1 MIAGAVVVH
10 RPDDDAVRD
19 LATEYR
25 AYPVPV
31 RDPDGELSQ
40 TLQTGIEAIVRRG
53 PAHPPEA
60 LMICLADQPLLR
72 LDVIQA
78 LVEAWGGGRSAA
90 VRPAYRDSPGEPGHP
105 LLLDRS
111 LWHLASDMRGESGF
125 APVLQGRGITVRTV
139 SVGGSNPDVDT
150 PEDLH
155 SLAESTEAPK
165 DPHGLAEAAEAPTG

>member
-1 MIAGAVVVH
+1 LIAGVVVVH

-40 TLQTGIEAIVRRG
+40 TIQTGIEAIVRRG

-78 LVEAWGGGRSAA
+78 LVDAWGGGRSPA

-155 SLAESTEAPK
+155 GLAESAEAPK
-165 DPHGLAEAAEAPTG
+165 NPPGLAESAEAPTG